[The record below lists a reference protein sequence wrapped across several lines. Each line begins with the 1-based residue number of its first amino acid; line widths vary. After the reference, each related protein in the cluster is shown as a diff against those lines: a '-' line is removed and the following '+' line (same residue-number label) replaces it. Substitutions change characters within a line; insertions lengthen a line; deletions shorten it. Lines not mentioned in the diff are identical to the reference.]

1 MTDGAGTP
9 VLETSLADRVR
20 AGEQGAEEELVQRFY
35 RKVLVMAVVRVGDRQ
50 AALDIAQETMIGV
63 LEALRQGRVNDH
75 QHIAG
80 YVHGT
85 ARNLINNH
93 FRVRA
98 RTKTE
103 GVVLDGEVAQ
113 GDPEQLAAERE
124 RMEMVERALA
134 ELKPDDRD
142 ILRMTLV
149 DGLKPGEIA
158 ARTGLP
164 SEVIRKRKSRAC
176 KRLRQVI
183 RKRSR
188 FPRFDHVEG
197 EGR

>member
-1 MTDGAGTP
+1 MMDRVGTP

-134 ELKPDDRD
+134 ELKPDDRE
-142 ILRMTLV
+142 T
-149 DGLKPGEIA
+149 
-158 ARTGLP
+158 TG
-164 SEVIRKRKSRAC
+164 
-176 KRLRQVI
+176 
-183 RKRSR
+183 RSC
-188 FPRFDHVEG
+188 G
-197 EGR
+197 

>member
-1 MTDGAGTP
+1 MMDRVGTP

-176 KRLRQVI
+176 KRLQQVI
-183 RKRSR
+183 RKQSQI
-188 FPRFDHVEG
+188 PRFGHIDG
-197 EGR
+197 EGG